1 MKLSIASKLA
11 IGFGI
16 VVFLLAVVAGV
27 SIYNLN
33 RFQAISDDLISLQQ
47 VVVATHHS
55 KETLLRE
62 RASVGQFLLTGSRGA
77 RTTMESAREAS
88 QLAWDEVETML
99 KDENP
104 DMIQDI
110 SNIRSK
116 YESFLDDAIL
126 AKENNPDDISAV
138 TVKLGEAENFYSQE
152 LEPAI
157 DAMHEEELQELR
169 DKARTARQTTQTMTL
184 GAAILGGISILIAIG
199 SAFFISRGITRSAS
213 HLSEAADSIS
223 RGDLDVPIEVNTGDE
238 MEDLAA
244 SIERMRTSLRAAI
257 ERLRK

>member
-16 VVFLLAVVAGV
+16 VVLLLAVVAGI

-33 RFQAISDDLISLQQ
+33 RSQTLSEDLIDLQQ
-47 VVVATHHS
+47 VVQTTNRS
-55 KETLLRE
+55 KTTLLRE
-62 RASVGQFLLTGSRGA
+62 RASVGRFLLTGSRGS
-77 RTTMESAREAS
+77 RTTMEDARQAS
-88 QLAWDEVETML
+88 QEAWTAVEEEL
-99 KDENP
+99 KSERP
-104 DMIQDI
+104 DTIEDI
-110 SNIRSK
+110 ASTRDK

-138 TVKLGEAENFYSQE
+138 TIKLGEAENFYSQN
-152 LEPAI
+152 LEPAM
-157 DAMHEEELQELR
+157 DALHESELEDLR
-169 DKARTARQTTQTMTL
+169 NKAVTARQTTQTMTV
-184 GAAILGGISILIAIG
+184 GAVALGGASIVIAIG
-199 SAFFISRGITRSAS
+199 SAYFISSGITRSAS

-238 MEDLAA
+238 MEDLAE

-257 ERLRK
+257 ERLRR